1 MPGEI
6 FSLHQVGSP
15 AFESTA
21 SLAALW
27 VSPCPFGIC
36 ILVILSAR
44 SYQRPVT
51 VVFKYQGPQAP
62 SRKQLQAAQSMRRS
76 HFESFIGEEDLQ
88 TIDRRIT
95 LGDTQRNL
103 SWVSVSSLVKR
114 QGWTTGFPRFLLTPT
129 FWSVWSKAGTQ
140 SGQILCG
147 LRKQVKCQTHL

>member
-6 FSLHQVGSP
+6 FSLHHVGCP

-21 SLAALW
+21 SLTALW

-36 ILVILSAR
+36 ILVILNAR

-51 VVFKYQGPQAP
+51 VVFKYQGPQAT

-76 HFESFIGEEDLQ
+76 HFESFIGDEDLQ
-88 TIDRRIT
+88 TADKRIT

-103 SWVSVSSLVKR
+103 S
-114 QGWTTGFPRFLLTPT
+114 
-129 FWSVWSKAGTQ
+129 
-140 SGQILCG
+140 
-147 LRKQVKCQTHL
+147 